1 MVLQSDNQIL
11 ISYYLKYNSL
21 SEQDVDNLKTNTDE
35 CYWFQNYHLI
45 LYSTDLLA
53 DLENSIMTCLIPK
66 RCLPIA
72 NGSVTIY
79 NRRQTYMKFFKENLL
94 LGNALIQ
101 NIEDV
106 EITIHDYLDLRFE
119 EEENLYYSI

>member
-1 MVLQSDNQIL
+1 MAIQSENQIL
-11 ISYYLKYNSL
+11 ISYYLKFNLL
-21 SEQDVDNLKTNTDE
+21 SEQDTNNLKTTTDE

-45 LYSTDLLA
+45 LYSTDLLT
-53 DLENSIMTCLIPK
+53 DLENSTMTYLIPK
-66 RCLPIA
+66 RCLPTA
-72 NGSVTIY
+72 NESATTY
-79 NRRQTYMKFFKENLL
+79 NRRQTYMEFYKENLL